1 MKDDDETHQKRC
13 LALIHKKKVCKN
25 SLPTVFTPFLPHI
38 FFGYFGTPQPT
49 RPGVPKPTTNVA
61 GSLEMANLAVRHV
74 DTELA
79 EATKHAY
86 QQATGEVGEGYSTEM
101 LRFRAPMEI
110 CKGVFCWVFY
120 LFAQVLGFERWDWK
134 VRVMRVFLLLLFLHV
149 SMKQFLFE
157 RCIVCCY
164 FHFRSWYY
172 VCSL

>member
-1 MKDDDETHQKRC
+1 M
-13 LALIHKKKVCKN
+13 IHKKKVCKN
-25 SLPTVFTPFLPHI
+25 CLPTVFTPFLPK
-38 FFGYFGTPQPT
+38 FFWYFGTPQPT
-49 RPGVPKPTTNVA
+49 GLGSRSLRQLA

-86 QQATGEVGEGYSTEM
+86 QQAPGEVGGGYSTKM
-101 LRFRAPMEI
+101 LRFRAPMKI
-110 CKGVFCWVFY
+110 ARDVFCFFCVHKF
-120 LFAQVLGFERWDWK
+120 WDWK
-134 VRVMRVFLLLLFLHV
+134 VRVMRVFLLLFLHV